1 MSNKEGIYSNTK
13 DAGAPDDGSILVAEQ
28 ARENARST
36 PGAFHVPGPDH
47 EAGPHAGLPLAPAE
61 GERDVVV
68 ENATVYHDNTVLGM
82 IRDENCTAYI
92 YGRKF
97 NLFILILPCLA
108 VIGACIAIPF
118 VILDRARR

>member
-1 MSNKEGIYSNTK
+1 MSKEDGTCSKNR
-13 DAGAPDDGSILVAEQ
+13 DVGAPEDGSILAAEE

-36 PGAFHVPGPDH
+36 PGAFHVPGPSL
-47 EAGPHAGLPLAPAE
+47 EAGPQAGLPPAPAE
-61 GERDVVV
+61 GEQSDIVV
-68 ENATVYHDNTVLGM
+68 ENATVYHDDVVPSM

-108 VIGACIAIPF
+108 VIGACI
-118 VILDRARR
+118 